1 MGQVSEDLNPLNPWG
16 SPGER
21 SLNTKTVD
29 LLLRLV
35 DSGRGL
41 ASLMDP
47 TDPKRRV
54 RLEKLWTHHK
64 KAESMILNELGRS
77 RRIQRKQ
84 EEEAAALEG
93 GLPIVDD
100 DDEDEDGDDYLTF

>member
-1 MGQVSEDLNPLNPWG
+1 MDEGINPLNPWG

-21 SLNTKTVD
+21 SLNVKTVD

-77 RRIQRKQ
+77 RRIQRRREQ
-84 EEEAAALEG
+84 EAEALE
-93 GLPIVDD
+93 GLPIVEED
-100 DDEDEDGDDYLTF
+100 DDEDEDEDNYLTF

>member
-1 MGQVSEDLNPLNPWG
+1 VSEEFNPLNPWG

-21 SLNTKTVD
+21 SLNSKTVD

-54 RLEKLWTHHK
+54 RLEKLWTHHRR
-64 KAESMILNELGRS
+64 AESMILNELGRH

-84 EEEAAALEG
+84 AEEVARLEE
-93 GLPIVDD
+93 GLPIVDED
-100 DDEDEDGDDYLTF
+100 DDEDEEEDDYLTF